1 MRRVYAARRA
11 HRAAV
16 APLVR
21 RERALV
27 ARAEPRAARVEL
39 RGVREP
45 PQQHVVQHD
54 ERAVDLALALRHP
67 CSVVDVRVCVCM
79 YGISSDRHTRS
90 MMQTMGPERDAR
102 RFEIESFVYRI
113 ASGERAPSRR
123 KHSKPV
129 GAERKRRVVL

>member
-67 CSVVDVRVCVCM
+67 CSVVDVRVCVCVCM
-79 YGISSDRHTRS
+79 
-90 MMQTMGPERDAR
+90 
-102 RFEIESFVYRI
+102 VYRQTDTR
-113 ASGERAPSRR
+113 G
-123 KHSKPV
+123 V
-129 GAERKRRVVL
+129 